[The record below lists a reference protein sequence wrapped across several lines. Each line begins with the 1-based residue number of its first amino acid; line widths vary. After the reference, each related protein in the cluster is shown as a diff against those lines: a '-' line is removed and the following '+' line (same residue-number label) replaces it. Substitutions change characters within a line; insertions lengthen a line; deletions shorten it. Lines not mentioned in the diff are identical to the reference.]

1 MSDAIRWTRDELND
15 WNAAG
20 LLRRRRTITAQKG
33 GWCLVDGRR
42 LQNFAGNDYLDLAHD
57 PRVIAAAEQALREGG
72 AVAGASAL
80 ISGHTQWHAALEERL
95 ARFERQPAAILF
107 PAGFAANMGTIGALA
122 GKGDVV
128 CSDRLNHA
136 SLVDGSRLCG
146 ALVRV
151 YDHLD
156 LPGLEREL
164 AQAADARR
172 RLIVTDSVFSMDG
185 DLAPLPELCD
195 LAERHQAMLLVDE
208 AHGTGVYGASGRGV
222 AELQVVEE
230 RGVIRVGTLSK
241 AVGSLGGFVTGPQ
254 CLIDWLWNRARTQM
268 YSTALPPA
276 VCAAAA
282 AAIDIIESEPERRE
296 RLARAGVSFRKL
308 LADRGIETPPQSRG
322 PIVPILLNSPERA
335 MEVAT
340 RLEEAGYLVG
350 AIRPP
355 TVPSGT
361 SRLRIALNSAVTDD
375 DLRKLSDRLVLALA
389 AGNDRT
395 TA

>member
-1 MSDAIRWTRDELND
+1 
-15 WNAAG
+15 
-20 LLRRRRTITAQKG
+20 
-33 GWCLVDGRR
+33 
-42 LQNFAGNDYLDLAHD
+42 
-57 PRVIAAAEQALREGG
+57 
-72 AVAGASAL
+72 
-80 ISGHTQWHAALEERL
+80 
-95 ARFERQPAAILF
+95 
-107 PAGFAANMGTIGALA
+107 
-122 GKGDVV
+122 
-128 CSDRLNHA
+128 
-136 SLVDGSRLCG
+136 
-146 ALVRV
+146 
-151 YDHLD
+151 
-156 LPGLEREL
+156 
-164 AQAADARR
+164 
-172 RLIVTDSVFSMDG
+172 
-185 DLAPLPELCD
+185 LPELCD

-222 AELQVVEE
+222 AELQGVEE